1 MGGWD
6 VAQSQPVVFVT
17 HHNDLVTPGDL
28 LALATQSCVDAAKLL
43 HDIPVDVTLKGTFD
57 QVSTADLEVEAF
69 LRAAL
74 TSGAPGSAV
83 VGEELGSA
91 SAPVTWFVDP
101 IDGTRNFVRGLPLS
115 CISVAAAVD
124 GVLVAG
130 CVLDPFRDEL
140 FTAATD
146 VPFRVRSGGRPVAP
160 GVSPRPLVL
169 TDIPLPGT
177 PYHGEM
183 ELLGSLMDVADVR
196 RVYSTALSLA
206 WVAAGRA
213 DAAANL
219 GIHPWDVAAGEVL
232 VRAAGGEFVEI
243 GADGFVAGR
252 GEIVEWIRSR
262 LESIV
267 ARST

>member
-1 MGGWD
+1 
-6 VAQSQPVVFVT
+6 VFVT

-43 HDIPVDVTLKGTFD
+43 HDVQVDVSPKGTFD

-69 LRAAL
+69 LRTAL
-74 TSGAPGSAV
+74 VSGAPGSAV

-91 SAPVTWFVDP
+91 SAPITWFVDP

-124 GVLVAG
+124 GELVAG

-140 FTAATD
+140 FTAASD
-146 VPFRVRSGGRPVAP
+146 VPFAVRSSGLTIKP

-177 PYHGEM
+177 PYQGEL

-219 GIHPWDVAAGEVL
+219 GVHPWDVAAGAVL
-232 VRAAGGEFVEI
+232 VRSSGGTFHEV
-243 GADGFVAGR
+243 GGNGFVAGR
-252 GEIVEWIRSR
+252 GEIVSWLRER
-262 LESIV
+262 LEDIV
-267 ARST
+267 S

>member
-1 MGGWD
+1 MT
-6 VAQSQPVVFVT
+6 P
-17 HHNDLVTPGDL
+17 VTPSDL

-43 HDIPVDVTLKGTFD
+43 HDIPVDVALKGTFD
-57 QVSTADLEVEAF
+57 QVSSADVAVEAF

-74 TSGAPGSAV
+74 VSGAPGSAV

-91 SAPVTWFVDP
+91 SAAVTWFVDP

-140 FTAATD
+140 FTAAVG
-146 VPFRVRSGGRPVAP
+146 VPFEVRSSGLTIAP

-183 ELLGSLMDVADVR
+183 ELLGSLLAIADVR
-196 RVYSTALSLA
+196 RIYSTALSLA

-219 GIHPWDVAAGEVL
+219 GIHPWDVAAGSVL
-232 VRAAGGEFVEI
+232 VRAAGGSFVSV
-243 GADGFVAGR
+243 GSDGFVAGR
-252 GEIVEWIRSR
+252 GEIVTWLSER
-262 LESIV
+262 LEGIV
-267 ARST
+267 S

>member
-1 MGGWD
+1 M
-6 VAQSQPVVFVT
+6 
-17 HHNDLVTPGDL
+17 
-28 LALATQSCVDAAKLL
+28 DAASLL
-43 HDIPVDVTLKGTFD
+43 RDVPVIVSPKGTFD
-57 QVSTADLEVEAF
+57 QVSNADVEVEAF
-69 LRAAL
+69 LRSAL
-74 TSGAPGSAV
+74 VTGAPGSAV

-140 FTAATD
+140 FTAAVG
-146 VPFRVRSGGRPVAP
+146 VPFSVRSTGLVIAP

-169 TDIPLPGT
+169 TDIPLPGS
-177 PYHGEM
+177 PYTGEM
-183 ELLGSLMDVADVR
+183 ELLGSLLEVADVR

-213 DAAANL
+213 DAAANI
-219 GIHPWDVAAGEVL
+219 GVFPWDTAAGAVL
-232 VRAAGGEFVEI
+232 VREAGGEFRSV
-243 GADGFVAGR
+243 AANAFVAGR
-252 GEIVEWIRSR
+252 GEIVDWLTTRVKG
-262 LESIV
+262 IV
-267 ARST
+267 S